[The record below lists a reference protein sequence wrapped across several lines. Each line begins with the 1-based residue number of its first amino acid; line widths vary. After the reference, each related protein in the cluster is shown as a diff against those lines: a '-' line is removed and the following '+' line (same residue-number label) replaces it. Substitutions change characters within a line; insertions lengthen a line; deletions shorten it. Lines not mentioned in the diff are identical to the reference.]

1 MIGSGSILSDVDIT
15 IDNGDELVNPFNLLD
30 VQSLK
35 LDPSFNELFEN
46 IDLEKLYSETCDF
59 DPTDW
64 MDIFGVVLIKEDLR
78 EALLRFAWWMCR
90 EIIFSPSKTTRINI
104 SDLLNN
110 SEDLLYINIYIYQ
123 SDIYQL
129 LFQLKDGAKMVIKF
143 TNNSVLI

>member
-30 VQSLK
+30 VQSIK

-64 MDIFGVVLIKEDLR
+64 MDNFGVVLIKEDLR

-110 SEDLLYINIYIYQ
+110 SEDLLYINICIYY
-123 SDIYQL
+123 SDANRFM
-129 LFQLKDGAKMVIKF
+129 FQLRDGAKMVVKF
-143 TNNSVLI
+143 LNNSILV

>member
-30 VQSLK
+30 VQSIK

-110 SEDLLYINIYIYQ
+110 SEDLLYINIYIYY
-123 SDIYQL
+123 SDANRFV
-129 LFQLKDGAKMVIKF
+129 FQLRDGAKMVVKF
-143 TNNSVLI
+143 LNNSILV

>member
-1 MIGSGSILSDVDIT
+1 MIGNNSILSDVDIT
-15 IDNGDELVNPFNLLD
+15 IDNGDELVNPFNFLD
-30 VQSLK
+30 VKSIK

-46 IDLEKLYSETCDF
+46 IDLEKLYSETCNF

-110 SEDLLYINIYIYQ
+110 SEDLLYINIYIYY
-123 SDIYQL
+123 SDTNRFM
-129 LFQLKDGAKMVIKF
+129 FQLRDGAKMVVKF
-143 TNNSVLI
+143 LNNSILV